1 MGIWE
6 NGMATGTVS
15 GETVSIDG
23 PDSKFDAYLARPAQR
38 PAPGLVLMQYICG
51 VNAVMRRLADEF
63 AGHGYLVAC
72 PDLFWRQEP
81 GVQLIQDPS
90 KPDPAEQQ
98 RALELNAGFDDAA
111 ATADLKAALAWLRA
125 RSECTGR
132 VGALGYCLGGRL
144 AFLTAAR
151 SDADC
156 SVGYYGVN
164 IDRYLGEA
172 GALSAPLMLHIAGA
186 DELCSQEAHDAIIDT
201 LDPLDAVTL
210 HEYRGAGH
218 AFALEGGHNYRADA
232 AALANARSLAFLQQH
247 LNDA

>member
-1 MGIWE
+1 ME
-6 NGMATGTVS
+6 S
-15 GETVSIDG
+15 QTVSIDG
-23 PDSKFDAYLARPAQR
+23 PDGKFDAYLAVPSQL

-51 VNAVMRRLADEF
+51 VNNVMRRLADEF

-111 ATADLKAALAWLRA
+111 ATADLKATLGYLRG
-125 RSECTGR
+125 RPDCTGR

-144 AFLTAAR
+144 AFLTTAR

-164 IDRYLGEA
+164 IDGYLGEA
-172 GALSAPLMLHIAGA
+172 GAISRPLMLHIAGA
-186 DELCSQEAHDAIIDT
+186 DELCSREAHDSIVDT
-201 LDPLDAVTL
+201 LAPIDCVTL
-210 HEYRGAGH
+210 HEYEGAGH
-218 AFALEGGHNYRADA
+218 AFALKGGHNYRADA
-232 AALANARSLAFLQQH
+232 AALANERSLAFLRQN
-247 LNDA
+247 LYGA

>member
-1 MGIWE
+1 ME
-6 NGMATGTVS
+6 S
-15 GETVSIDG
+15 QTVSIDG
-23 PDSKFDAYLARPAQR
+23 PDGKFDAYLAVPSQL

-51 VNAVMRRLADEF
+51 VNNVMRRLADEF

-111 ATADLKAALAWLRA
+111 ATADLKATLRYL
-125 RSECTGR
+125 RGRPDCTGR

-144 AFLTAAR
+144 AFLTTAR

-164 IDRYLGEA
+164 IDGYLGEA
-172 GALSAPLMLHIAGA
+172 GAISRPLMLHIAGA
-186 DELCSQEAHDAIIDT
+186 DELCSREAHDSIVDT
-201 LDPLDAVTL
+201 LAPIDCVTL
-210 HEYRGAGH
+210 HEYEGAGH
-218 AFALEGGHNYRADA
+218 AFALKGGHNYRADA
-232 AALANARSLAFLQQH
+232 AALANERSLAFLRQN
-247 LNDA
+247 LYGA

>member
-1 MGIWE
+1 ME
-6 NGMATGTVS
+6 S
-15 GETVSIDG
+15 QTVSIDG
-23 PDSKFDAYLARPAQR
+23 PDGKFDAYLAVPSQL
-38 PAPGLVLMQYICG
+38 PAPGLMLMQYICG
-51 VNAVMRRLADEF
+51 VNNVMRRLADEF

-111 ATADLKAALAWLRA
+111 ATADLKATLRYL
-125 RSECTGR
+125 RGRPDCTGR

-144 AFLTAAR
+144 AFLTTAR

-164 IDRYLGEA
+164 IDGYLGEA
-172 GALSAPLMLHIAGA
+172 GAISRPLMLHIAGA
-186 DELCSQEAHDAIIDT
+186 DELCSREAHDSIVDT
-201 LDPLDAVTL
+201 LAPIDCVTL
-210 HEYRGAGH
+210 HEYEGAGH
-218 AFALEGGHNYRADA
+218 AFALKGGHNYRADA
-232 AALANARSLAFLQQH
+232 AALANERSLAFLRQN
-247 LNDA
+247 LYGA

>member
-1 MGIWE
+1 ME
-6 NGMATGTVS
+6 S
-15 GETVSIDG
+15 QSVSIDG
-23 PDSKFDAYLARPAQR
+23 PDGKFDAYLAVPSQL

-51 VNAVMRRLADEF
+51 VNNVMRRLANEF
-63 AGHGYLVAC
+63 AGHGYLIAC

-111 ATADLKAALAWLRA
+111 ATADLKATLGYLRG
-125 RSECTGR
+125 RPDCTGR

-164 IDRYLGEA
+164 IDRYLDEA
-172 GALSAPLMLHIAGA
+172 GAVAEPLMLHIAGA
-186 DELCSQEAHDAIIDT
+186 DELCSREAHDSIVDT
-201 LDPLDAVTL
+201 LAPIDCVTL
-210 HEYRGAGH
+210 HEYDGAGH

-232 AALANARSLAFLQQH
+232 AALANERSLVFLRQN
-247 LNDA
+247 LYGA

>member
-1 MGIWE
+1 ME
-6 NGMATGTVS
+6 S
-15 GETVSIDG
+15 QTVSIAG
-23 PDSKFDAYLARPAQR
+23 PDGKFDAYLAVPSQL

-51 VNAVMRRLADEF
+51 VNNVMRRLANEF
-63 AGHGYLVAC
+63 AGHGYFVAC

-111 ATADLKAALAWLRA
+111 ATADLKATLGYLRG
-125 RSECTGR
+125 RPDCTGR

-156 SVGYYGVN
+156 SIGYYGVN
-164 IDRYLGEA
+164 IDGYLGKA
-172 GALSAPLMLHIAGA
+172 SAISRPLLLHIAGA
-186 DELCSQEAHDAIIDT
+186 DELCSAAAHDSIIDT
-201 LDPLDAVTL
+201 LGPIDCVTL
-210 HEYRGAGH
+210 HEYDGAGH

-232 AALANARSLAFLQQH
+232 AALANERSLVFLRQN
-247 LNDA
+247 LYGA

>member
-1 MGIWE
+1 
-6 NGMATGTVS
+6 MATVL
-15 GETVSIDG
+15 GETVAIDG
-23 PDSKFDAYLARPAQR
+23 PDGKFEAYLARPARR

-51 VNAVMRRLADEF
+51 VNAVMRRLADGL
-63 AGHGYLVAC
+63 ADRGYLVAC
-72 PDLFWRQEP
+72 PDLLWRQEP
-81 GVQLIQDPS
+81 GVQLIQDTS

-111 ATADLKAALAWLRA
+111 ATADLNATIDWLRG
-125 RSECTGR
+125 SPDCTGQ

-151 SDADC
+151 STADC

-172 GALSAPLMLHIAGA
+172 GAIAGPLMLHIAGA
-186 DELCSQEAHDAIIDT
+186 DELCSQEAHDAIVGT
-201 LDPLDAVTL
+201 LDSLDAVTL
-210 HEYRGAGH
+210 HEYEGAGH
-218 AFALEGGHNYRADA
+218 AFALEGGHNYRANA

-247 LNDA
+247 LNGA

>member
-1 MGIWE
+1 ME
-6 NGMATGTVS
+6 S
-15 GETVSIDG
+15 QTVSIDG
-23 PDSKFDAYLARPAQR
+23 PDGKFDAYLAVPSQL

-51 VNAVMRRLADEF
+51 VNNVMRRLADEF

-111 ATADLKAALAWLRA
+111 ATADLKATLRYL
-125 RSECTGR
+125 RGRPDCTGR

-144 AFLTAAR
+144 AFLTTAR

-164 IDRYLGEA
+164 IDGYLGEA
-172 GALSAPLMLHIAGA
+172 GAISRPLMLHIAGA
-186 DELCSQEAHDAIIDT
+186 DELCSREVHDSIVDT
-201 LDPLDAVTL
+201 LAPIDCVTL
-210 HEYRGAGH
+210 HEYEGAGH
-218 AFALEGGHNYRADA
+218 AFALKGGHNYRADA
-232 AALANARSLAFLQQH
+232 AALANERSLAFLRQN
-247 LNDA
+247 LYGA

>member
-1 MGIWE
+1 
-6 NGMATGTVS
+6 MATATVA
-15 GETVSIDG
+15 GETVAIDG
-23 PDSKFDAYLARPAQR
+23 PDGKFEAYLACPAQQ

-111 ATADLKAALAWLRA
+111 ATADLRAVIGWLRGRA
-125 RSECTGR
+125 DCSGR

-172 GALSAPLMLHIAGA
+172 GAIAGPLMLHIAGA
-186 DELCSQEAHDAIIDT
+186 DELCSKEAHDAIVEA
-201 LDPLDAVTL
+201 LAPRDAVTL
-210 HEYRGAGH
+210 HEYDGAGH
-218 AFALEGGHNYRADA
+218 AFALEGGHNHRADA
-232 AALANARSLAFLQQH
+232 AALADERSLAFLRRH
-247 LNDA
+247 LFDA

>member
-1 MGIWE
+1 M
-6 NGMATGTVS
+6 
-15 GETVSIDG
+15 GETVAIDG
-23 PDSKFDAYLARPAQR
+23 PDGKFGAYLSRPVQR

-51 VNAVMRRLADEF
+51 VNAVMQRLADEF

-98 RALELNAGFDDAA
+98 RALDLNAGFDDAA
-111 ATADLKAALAWLRA
+111 ATADLKATLAWLR
-125 RSECTGR
+125 SNPDCTGR
-132 VGALGYCLGGRL
+132 VGTLGYCLGGRL

-156 SVGYYGVN
+156 SIGYYGVN

-172 GALSAPLMLHIAGA
+172 GAIAGPLMLHIAGA
-186 DELCSQEAHDAIIDT
+186 DELCSKEAHDAIVET
-201 LDPLDAVTL
+201 LAPHDAVTL
-210 HEYRGAGH
+210 HEYDGAGH
-218 AFALEGGHNYRADA
+218 AFALEGGHNFRADA
-232 AALANARSLAFLQQH
+232 AGLADARSLAFLRQH
-247 LNDA
+247 LSGA

>member
-1 MGIWE
+1 ME
-6 NGMATGTVS
+6 S
-15 GETVSIDG
+15 QTVSIDG
-23 PDSKFDAYLARPAQR
+23 PDGKFDAYLAVPSQL

-51 VNAVMRRLADEF
+51 VNNVMRRLADEF

-111 ATADLKAALAWLRA
+111 ATADLKATLRYL
-125 RSECTGR
+125 RGRPDCTGR

-144 AFLTAAR
+144 AFLTTAR

-156 SVGYYGVN
+156 SVSYYGVN
-164 IDRYLGEA
+164 IDGYLGEA
-172 GALSAPLMLHIAGA
+172 GAISRPLMLHIAGA
-186 DELCSQEAHDAIIDT
+186 DELCSREAHDSIVDT
-201 LDPLDAVTL
+201 LAPIDCVTL
-210 HEYRGAGH
+210 HEYEGAGH
-218 AFALEGGHNYRADA
+218 AFALKGGHNYRADA
-232 AALANARSLAFLQQH
+232 AALANERSLAFLRQN
-247 LNDA
+247 LYGA

>member
-1 MGIWE
+1 MPT
-6 NGMATGTVS
+6 APVS
-15 GETVSIDG
+15 GETVAIEG
-23 PDSKFDAYLARPAQR
+23 PDGKFDAYLARPAQR

-51 VNAVMRRLADEF
+51 VNAVMRRLADGF

-98 RALELNAGFDDAA
+98 RALDLNAGFDDAA
-111 ATADLKAALAWLRA
+111 ATADLNATIDWLRG
-125 RSECTGR
+125 SPDCTGR
-132 VGALGYCLGGRL
+132 AGALGYCLGGRL

-172 GALSAPLMLHIAGA
+172 GTIASPLMLHIAGA
-186 DELCSQEAHDAIIDT
+186 DELCSQEAHDAIVGT

-210 HEYRGAGH
+210 HEYEGAGH

-247 LNDA
+247 LNGA